1 MKTIGSNESRV
12 MTFSDTKKDFSK
24 VVDSVDR
31 GREVLFRRRDRIYR
45 IEVFPEPKPLPIYP
59 VGYFDESFTD
69 EEMELHKALM
79 KDAPAKPYL

>member
-1 MKTIGSNESRV
+1 MLIPRQ
-12 MTFSDTKKDFSK
+12 
-24 VVDSVDR
+24 
-31 GREVLFRRRDRIYR
+31 IP
-45 IEVFPEPKPLPIYP
+45 EVFRASRQLKKSQRKHDIDVVLSAFRSFRSIYP